1 MSNSGTNDF
10 NTLKLKYNS
19 ACQSH
24 HQILFKPHNVRV
36 DEPSKPRERTLFC
49 ANIPPWA
56 TTEAL
61 KKIFQ
66 LNGNIENIYY
76 QLQPS
81 VGPAPL
87 PVPDKQI
94 FKPESSLDPYAVESG
109 FKYAYIIFEK
119 KQGVRNSMERM
130 DLSKFYTAVSDDA
143 PSEISGVKFWNKSY
157 NELWIN
163 ESKISEQIEEYMK
176 DYDANVAENKRKNE
190 ELEEPDDEGWI
201 TVAKVDR
208 RPKKKQGENNDDR
221 SKNKKGR
228 RKKKKLELQNFY
240 SHQIKEE
247 KLNKIQMLRKK
258 FEQDKQKIAKM
269 KSERKF
275 RPF

>member
-1 MSNSGTNDF
+1 
-10 NTLKLKYNS
+10 
-19 ACQSH
+19 
-24 HQILFKPHNVRV
+24 
-36 DEPSKPRERTLFC
+36 
-49 ANIPPWA
+49 
-56 TTEAL
+56 
-61 KKIFQ
+61 
-66 LNGNIENIYY
+66 
-76 QLQPS
+76 
-81 VGPAPL
+81 
-87 PVPDKQI
+87 
-94 FKPESSLDPYAVESG
+94 
-109 FKYAYIIFEK
+109 
-119 KQGVRNSMERM
+119 
-130 DLSKFYTAVSDDA
+130 
-143 PSEISGVKFWNKSY
+143 
-157 NELWIN
+157 
-163 ESKISEQIEEYMK
+163 MK

>member
-1 MSNSGTNDF
+1 MANEF
-10 NTLKLKYNS
+10 NTLKLKFNS
-19 ACQSH
+19 KCQSY
-24 HQILFKPHNVRV
+24 HQVLFKPHNVRV
-36 DEPSKPRERTLFC
+36 DESSKPRERTLFC

-56 TTEAL
+56 TTDAL

-81 VGPAPL
+81 VGPAPT
-87 PVPDKQI
+87 PVPEKEI
-94 FKPESSLDPYAVESG
+94 FKSEALLDPYSVESG

-119 KQGVRNSMERM
+119 KQGVRNSMEKM
-130 DLSKFYTAVSDDA
+130 DLSKIYAAMSDDSS
-143 PSEISGVKFWNKSY
+143 SEITGVKFWNKSY
-157 NELWIN
+157 NELWVN
-163 ESKISEQIEEYMK
+163 ESKVSEQIEEYMK
-176 DYDANVAENKRKNE
+176 DYDANVAEAKKKNE
-190 ELEEPDDEGWI
+190 ELEEPDDDGWI

-208 RPKKKQGENNDDR
+208 RPKTKEANNKGH